1 MKADRA
7 KPGSKGRSE
16 QSPALS
22 LSVDFCPDVNN
33 RAREKNHCALTFLLQ
48 ETKDRQIYS

>member
-1 MKADRA
+1 MKADRE
-7 KPGSKGRSE
+7 KPGLKGRSE

-22 LSVDFCPDVNN
+22 PSVDFCPDVNN
-33 RAREKNHCALTFLLQ
+33 RAREKNHCALTFLLK